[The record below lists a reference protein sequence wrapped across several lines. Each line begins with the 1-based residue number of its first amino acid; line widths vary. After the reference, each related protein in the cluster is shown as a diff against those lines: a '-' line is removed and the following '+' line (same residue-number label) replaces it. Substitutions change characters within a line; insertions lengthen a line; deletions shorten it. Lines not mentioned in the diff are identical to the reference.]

1 MTRKKKTPP
10 AERREL
16 ERQRRINAPE
26 EREKRKAAIDEAK
39 ARAARERAVQPDP
52 VIEREPEPAP
62 VPDAPVA
69 APYTGFQAARGTL
82 KFTDAG
88 DAGGSCRRYQVQY
101 PARMDIQGLFN
112 AIRAKSLNDSG
123 LVYISTNL
131 AEAGPENYQLS
142 YEYADQLFTR
152 LEDVSRNKK
161 SPALADLLGHPIM
174 KLQAAGGYGRMDYFV
189 NICMPNDPP
198 EGGAPNA

>member
-39 ARAARERAVQPDP
+39 ARAAQERAVQPDP

-88 DAGGSCRRYQVQY
+88 DAGGSCRRDQVQK
-101 PARMDIQGLFN
+101 PAPFW
-112 AIRAKSLNDSG
+112 AC
-123 LVYISTNL
+123 T
-131 AEAGPENYQLS
+131 
-142 YEYADQLFTR
+142 T
-152 LEDVSRNKK
+152 
-161 SPALADLLGHPIM
+161 
-174 KLQAAGGYGRMDYFV
+174 
-189 NICMPNDPP
+189 PP
-198 EGGAPNA
+198 APNPKTTAAWSTSVRIWPKPDRKITSCLTNMPMIYLPGGKTRPKTKKHPRLPIFLVIPS